1 MALNAAAGYPQYS
14 GTIVPNLLWA
24 GKLLIKFYAATV
36 LAAISNTDYEGEISK
51 QGDTVRIRT
60 TPTVTIRDYSKGQ
73 TLTAESP
80 TPTTV
85 DLQITKGKY
94 WNFVADDV
102 DKFQSDI
109 AFIEDWTR
117 DASEQLKIAINR
129 DVLGVVYSSVAAANQ
144 GATAGAIS
152 AAYNMGVSGT
162 PVAIDKT
169 NVVDFITDMASV
181 LSEQNVPEDSER
193 FVVIPG
199 WMKNLLQKSD
209 LKNAMLTGDSVSPMR
224 NGRIGEI
231 AEMTVYS
238 SNLLATTVDGSY
250 TCTNIIAG
258 HRSGL
263 TFASQLLENES
274 LRAESTFGTL
284 FRGLQVYGYKVVKP
298 ESMVW
303 GYVRKG

>member
-117 DASEQLKIAINR
+117 DASEQLKIAIDR